1 MKKKSSTIM
10 VMFLMMHFLP
20 NIRDADDYYYD
31 ALCIRII
38 ASSYDDNCYFALLAS
53 PAVVLII
60 MTTHS
65 LHLKQAT
72 AG

>member
-1 MKKKSSTIM
+1 MMMFWM
-10 VMFLMMHFLP
+10 VRFSP
-20 NIRDADDYYYD
+20 NIRDADNYYYH
-31 ALCIRII
+31 AICIRII
-38 ASSYDDNCYFALLAS
+38 ASSCDDNCYFALLAS